1 MTDCNEMLRIARERY
16 TTKHYSGKK
25 IPREKLQDLLE
36 ILRLSP
42 SSVNSQTWK
51 FILISDQ
58 QAREKMAQVMPD
70 FNKERVTKA
79 SDVIVFAVPEKISEE
94 HLQKVLAK
102 EIADGRYK
110 DMKISGALDA
120 GRRHFVG
127 LHTHSVADTLA
138 WETAQAYI
146 VLGFILFAAAGMGID
161 STALEGI
168 DFDKLDELLDLKSK
182 GLRSVVAVSLGYRAP
197 DDSNASRP
205 KSRLE
210 LTDLLTEFK

>member
-16 TTKHYSGKK
+16 TTKHYSWKK

-110 DMKISGALDA
+110 DMEISGALDA

-146 VLGFILFAAAGMGID
+146 ALGFILFAAAGMGID

-168 DFDKLDELLDLKSK
+168 DFDKLDELLDLKSQ

>member
-25 IPREKLQDLLE
+25 ISREKLQDLLE

-58 QAREKMAQVMPD
+58 QAREKMAQVVAD
-70 FNKERVTKA
+70 FNKERITKA

-146 VLGFILFAAAGMGID
+146 ALGFLLFAAAGMGID

-168 DFDKLDELLDLKSK
+168 DFDKLDELLDLKSQ

>member
-1 MTDCNEMLRIARERY
+1 
-16 TTKHYSGKK
+16 
-25 IPREKLQDLLE
+25 
-36 ILRLSP
+36 
-42 SSVNSQTWK
+42 
-51 FILISDQ
+51 
-58 QAREKMAQVMPD
+58 
-70 FNKERVTKA
+70 
-79 SDVIVFAVPEKISEE
+79 
-94 HLQKVLAK
+94 
-102 EIADGRYK
+102 
-110 DMKISGALDA
+110 MKISGALDA

-146 VLGFILFAAAGMGID
+146 ALGFILFAAAGMGID

-168 DFDKLDELLDLKSK
+168 DFDKLDELLDLKSQ